1 MNYVYDRALGGA
13 IKVFAADDTGEVVAT
28 FSGDEKG
35 IFGFGIFCAGL
46 ERHSEVSLL
55 CARTG
60 VYVIGSID
68 QLVAV

>member
-35 IFGFGIFCAGL
+35 LRGFAIFCAGL
-46 ERHSEVSLL
+46 GNQYGASLL

-60 VYVIGSID
+60 DYIIGGID
-68 QLVAV
+68 QLVAA

>member
-35 IFGFGIFCAGL
+35 RFGFGIFCAGL
-46 ERHSEVSLL
+46 ARHSEASLL

-60 VYVIGSID
+60 VYIVGGID
-68 QLVAV
+68 QLVGV